1 MDSRVKDRRLYFGLT
16 QREIARRVGITSAAM
31 SEIERGAHI
40 PSAVVAI
47 LIARELQTS
56 VEDLWGDVADKYR
69 PKNVERKK

>member
-16 QREIARRVGITSAAM
+16 QREIARQVGITSTAM
-31 SEIERGAHI
+31 SEIERGVHI

-47 LIARELQTS
+47 LIARELKTS
-56 VEDLWGDVADKYR
+56 VEDLWGALADEYR